1 MGRVSTKT
9 VGTARIY
16 SDPKIQTF
24 LVEQMVTLR
33 ELAQFFVYNKV
44 NKTDVASRKTNIT
57 ERPTIS
63 NSLDASVRLLK
74 LIFIKASLIK
84 VDAVFIKNL
93 DVTCPLE

>member
-33 ELAQFFVYNKV
+33 ELAEFFVYNKV
-44 NKTDVASRKTNIT
+44 N
-57 ERPTIS
+57 
-63 NSLDASVRLLK
+63 
-74 LIFIKASLIK
+74 
-84 VDAVFIKNL
+84 
-93 DVTCPLE
+93 